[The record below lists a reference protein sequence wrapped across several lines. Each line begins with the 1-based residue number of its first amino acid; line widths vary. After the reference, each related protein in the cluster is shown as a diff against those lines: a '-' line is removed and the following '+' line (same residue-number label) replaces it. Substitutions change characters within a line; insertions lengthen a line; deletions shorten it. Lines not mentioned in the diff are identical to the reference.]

1 MLAES
6 DLALI
11 KTICPMA
18 TQVIDGAKTK
28 LTFGSEPGLEL
39 LSRSKKLVLHPLA
52 MGDDL
57 SLDVTIYKAAIK
69 SEMKLNYKVDAEYVY
84 EVTFSA
90 LPDLTKVK
98 WNYLFCIGD
107 ESAALDIAAPTIT
120 VVPADA
126 AANVAKD
133 ITTTVQVT
141 FSKDMDPSTIT
152 DGNLLIFQDDTKAKK
167 AGTWAYDAATKKATF
182 TPSAAWAGTK
192 TFVVIVTTDVNLRG
206 AALDC
211 ALPARMSAE
220 QLASYFRHSAH
231 ALGLPRP
238 RLGWQQYQGAFLH
251 MDLVFMLYEPYIK
264 FPSHLPNGI
273 RIGNLNPHPVDWRE
287 GVAW

>member
-1 MLAES
+1 MGTENVKMGVCSVTYDGNDLGLTKGGTEFSYTPSYHTITVDQFGNTPINEYLIGEVASAKVILAES
-6 DLALI
+6 TLALI
-11 KTICPMA
+11 KAVCPSA
-18 TQVIDGAKTK
+18 AQVVDGAKSK
-28 LTFGSEPGLEL
+28 LTFGSKPGLEL
-39 LSRSKKLVLHPLA
+39 LSRSKKLVLHPLS
-52 MGDDL
+52 MGTDL

-69 SEMKLNYKVDAEYVY
+69 SELRLNYKVDAEYVY

-90 LPDLTKVK
+90 LIDETKGDG
-98 WNYLFCIGD
+98 NLLFCIGD

-167 AGTWAYDAATKKATF
+167 AGAWAYDAATKKATF

-192 TFVVIVTTDVNLRG
+192 TYVVIVTTDVRSVNG
-206 AALDC
+206 VPPTA
-211 ALPARMSAE
+211 PSITKFTT
-220 QLASYFRHSAH
+220 LA
-231 ALGLPRP
+231 
-238 RLGWQQYQGAFLH
+238 
-251 MDLVFMLYEPYIK
+251 
-264 FPSHLPNGI
+264 
-273 RIGNLNPHPVDWRE
+273 
-287 GVAW
+287 